1 MKDKIRCK
9 KVLIILDDVNN
20 VKQLEILAG
29 EHGWFGKGSRI
40 IITTKKKHLLQHKVD
55 EFYQIE
61 ELGTLEALEIF
72 SHHANTKG
80 ESLCKFSHL
89 STQVIK
95 YCGFHPLA
103 LKVVGTFLRGK
114 SYLQWQVQLENL
126 ARESARENLGIRA
139 SYNGLNLREKD
150 IFLDVA
156 CFFKGEHKDFVAKM
170 LNEHDF
176 SAEKGIEVL
185 TDRCLVTVSE
195 RKLWVQSIIQ
205 ELGWQIVR
213 EAGKPCRFL
222 DHMNI
227 QRLLRTKKGIREVE
241 GISLD
246 LSKSKDIDFSTE
258 AFEKMT
264 ELKLL
269 KVFLGSDCID
279 GKENYKVNLSTD
291 FGLRCSVLRY
301 LHWHGYQLE
310 SYPPNFE
317 VVELLELNM
326 PYSCLKQIT
335 GNEIHFPKLTTLNL
349 SHSQHLENIPNFSR
363 MPNLERLVLE
373 DCRSLVKV
381 DPSIGNLNKVS
392 LMNLKDCKRL
402 NSLPKSICKFKFLE
416 TLILAGC
423 SRLEKLL
430 GDWEERQSSVN
441 LMASR
446 TYRRVIILPPT
457 LRILHL
463 GHCKRFQEILKL
475 PSSIQEVDAYNCIS
489 MGTLSWNTR
498 LGASILQRIKINP
511 ESAFS
516 IVLPGNTIPDGWNPH
531 KVTGSSVTMKLKN
544 PDRDN
549 DDFLGF
555 AVCLVFAPQAE
566 RPQLNPEILC
576 ELKNFTFFYC
586 CGEDSVDEFPE
597 SDQEWGNNSTDHVWL
612 AYRPHARA
620 DRCHPKE
627 RNHIKAS
634 FEVFDSVVKKCAIR
648 LIYK

>member
-1 MKDKIRCK
+1 MVEEITRKVLQKMISERWNEDGLVGKNRLEALKKLISKPKEVLKVGIYGLSGTGKTTFARALYDEISCEFEGASFLANIGEVFEKADLNCLQERLFCDILLGENQEIRPFHRRNNLMKDKIRCK

-61 ELGTLEALEIF
+61 ELGTLEALELF

-95 YCGFHPLA
+95 YCGFHPLD

-227 QRLLRTKKGIREVE
+227 QRLLRTKKVFFPIY
-241 GISLD
+241 IC
-246 LSKSKDIDFSTE
+246 
-258 AFEKMT
+258 MY
-264 ELKLL
+264 
-269 KVFLGSDCID
+269 VFLDV
-279 GKENYKVNLSTD
+279 YMV
-291 FGLRCSVLRY
+291 
-301 LHWHGYQLE
+301 
-310 SYPPNFE
+310 
-317 VVELLELNM
+317 
-326 PYSCLKQIT
+326 
-335 GNEIHFPKLTTLNL
+335 
-349 SHSQHLENIPNFSR
+349 
-363 MPNLERLVLE
+363 
-373 DCRSLVKV
+373 
-381 DPSIGNLNKVS
+381 
-392 LMNLKDCKRL
+392 
-402 NSLPKSICKFKFLE
+402 
-416 TLILAGC
+416 
-423 SRLEKLL
+423 
-430 GDWEERQSSVN
+430 
-441 LMASR
+441 
-446 TYRRVIILPPT
+446 
-457 LRILHL
+457 
-463 GHCKRFQEILKL
+463 
-475 PSSIQEVDAYNCIS
+475 
-489 MGTLSWNTR
+489 
-498 LGASILQRIKINP
+498 
-511 ESAFS
+511 
-516 IVLPGNTIPDGWNPH
+516 
-531 KVTGSSVTMKLKN
+531 
-544 PDRDN
+544 
-549 DDFLGF
+549 
-555 AVCLVFAPQAE
+555 
-566 RPQLNPEILC
+566 
-576 ELKNFTFFYC
+576 
-586 CGEDSVDEFPE
+586 
-597 SDQEWGNNSTDHVWL
+597 
-612 AYRPHARA
+612 
-620 DRCHPKE
+620 
-627 RNHIKAS
+627 
-634 FEVFDSVVKKCAIR
+634 
-648 LIYK
+648 